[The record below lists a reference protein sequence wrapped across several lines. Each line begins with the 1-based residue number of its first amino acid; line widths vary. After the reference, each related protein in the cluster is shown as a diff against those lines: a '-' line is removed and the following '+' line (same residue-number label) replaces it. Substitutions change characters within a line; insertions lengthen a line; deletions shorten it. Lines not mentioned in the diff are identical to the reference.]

1 MTGYDGKLGGNTAM
15 SFKTAINKCQES
27 TVKYGKELKIFWK

>member
-1 MTGYDGKLGGNTAM
+1 MTGYDGKLEGNTTM

-27 TVKYGKELKIFWK
+27 TIKYGKELKNFWK